1 MITNKKFKK
10 KFFVSLLILG
20 ILALLVYTFYI
31 NQERFGRFNLDN
43 IDVSFS
49 NVLNG
54 QQEKVYLGEIVDYN
68 KEIPACKVKGN
79 RTIILRLDDV
89 KAWQYYNITTK
100 MTDEVLSRNMAL
112 TLSVIPK
119 DIEKDTKLFLP
130 WINDV
135 RNNPNVEIALH
146 GYLHEESE
154 FQSLSREEAAYRLQ
168 KGKDDLIKYIGIV
181 PVSFVPPE
189 NEFSDGTVDA
199 LADTGFRVLAAG
211 DSIAI
216 KQYFEI
222 GEKVLYLGKT
232 TQTYNFDNKK
242 FIPADQVLEECNA
255 SLDET
260 GLCVIMIH
268 PQDYLTADR
277 TQIDEV
283 RYDEFIKMLDGLE
296 NLNASFKNFKDVA
309 NCTPEDLK

>member
-1 MITNKKFKK
+1 MITQKRLKRKI
-10 KFFVSLLILG
+10 FVSLLILG
-20 ILALLVYTFYI
+20 TLFSLVYAFYI
-31 NQERFGRFNLDN
+31 NQYRFGEFNLDN
-43 IDVSFS
+43 VDVSVANLLKGS
-49 NVLNG
+49 D
-54 QQEKVYLGEIVDYN
+54 KVYIGPVIDYN
-68 KEIPACKVKGN
+68 TEIPACDVKGN

-89 KAWQYYNITTK
+89 KAWQYYDITTN
-100 MTDEVLSRNMAL
+100 MTDLILSKNL
-112 TLSVIPK
+112 TLTIAVIPK

-135 RNNPNVEIALH
+135 KHNDNIEIALH

-154 FQSLSREEAAYRLQ
+154 FQSLSREDAAYRLQ
-168 KGKDDLIKYIGIV
+168 KGKDDLIKYVGIV

-211 DSIAI
+211 DSVAI

-222 GEKVLYLGKT
+222 GDKVSYIGKT
-232 TQTYNFDNKK
+232 SETYDFTNKK
-242 FIPADQVLEECNA
+242 FIPAVQVLAECNSA
-255 SLDET
+255 LDET

-277 TQIDEV
+277 TQIDGE
-283 RYDEFIKMLDGLE
+283 RYAELVKLINGLPD
-296 NLNASFKNFKDVA
+296 LNASFKNFNDVA
-309 NCTPEDLK
+309 NCTVEDLK